1 MPQSFK
7 TPIEYISHND
17 IPTNI
22 IKNIDFYNIY
32 LKTFNPETELGKKF
46 MPQLYKYTT
55 TNKSF
60 LKETQN
66 MMYLKGAINIDHSKI
81 NLFNKELKNIL
92 DITNFKNHFQFIDFK
107 YGDFLNKNE
116 NALQL
121 LGIYNFTSPIINL
134 ITPIFIIIV
143 PFFILKMK
151 NIDITFNNYK
161 EYLFETIFKKFNLT
175 NFSNSSTKTKLYL
188 CATVIFY
195 LLGIY
200 QNIVS
205 CIKFYKNNKFINNFF
220 KRCKEYFSYIENQQN
235 IFINT
240 IKQFKTYEPFLKDLE
255 QNNLEISNIQKELN
269 SISQYNIGKRMSIF
283 YKFKHDHK
291 YIDCCNYSL
300 KFVGYLDNI
309 HGLINNNSL
318 NSCMFKN
325 KTIFKNFYM
334 PLDNKTNIVKNSCS
348 MKRNYIISGP
358 NASGKTTILK
368 SILINIILSQQI
380 GRGYYDKASIF
391 PYEHIHCYLNIPDTN
406 GRDSLF
412 QAEARQC
419 KDILDIINS
428 HSKSRHF
435 VIFDELYSGTN
446 PEQAVK
452 SAYSYLNYLGD
463 IKNVSFILTTHFYD
477 LCQHIKKDKSKKII
491 NISMKSENIENSHK
505 YFYKLQKGISIVK
518 SGFDVLKKMN
528 YPDKIISTLKNA

>member
-7 TPIEYISHND
+7 TPIEYISHNN

-32 LKTFNPETELGKKF
+32 LNTFNPETDLGKKF

-55 TNKSF
+55 TNKRF
-60 LKETQN
+60 LKDTQN
-66 MMYLKGAINIDHSKI
+66 MIYLKGSINIDHSKI

-107 YGDFLNKNE
+107 YGEFLNTSE

-134 ITPIFIIIV
+134 ITPIFIIII

-151 NIDITFNNYK
+151 NIDITFSTYK

-235 IFINT
+235 IFITT

-255 QNNLEISNIQKELN
+255 QNNLEISNIQKEL
-269 SISQYNIGKRMSIF
+269 SFITQYSIGKRMSIF
-283 YKFKHDHK
+283 YKFKHDPK

-300 KFVGYLDNI
+300 NFVGYLDNI
-309 HGLINNNSL
+309 NGLINNNSL

-334 PLDNKTNIVKNSCS
+334 PLDNNTNVVKNSCN
-348 MKRNYIISGP
+348 MKRNYIIIGP
-358 NASGKTTILK
+358 NASGKATILK

-380 GRGYYDKASIF
+380 GRGYYEKASIF

-419 KDILDIINS
+419 KDILDIIKT

-446 PEQAVK
+446 PEQAIK
-452 SAYSYLNYLGD
+452 SAYSYLKYLGD
-463 IKNVSFILTTHFYD
+463 INNVSFLLTTHFYD
-477 LCQHIKKDKSKKII
+477 LCQHIKNDTSKKII
-491 NISMKSENIENSHK
+491 NISMKSENIDNSHK

-518 SGFDVLKKMN
+518 SGYDVLKEMN
-528 YPDKIISTLKNA
+528 YPDKIISTLKNT